1 MIQLKSQLIAQQSTF
16 FKTLDKNKAAT
27 EASFRVSKVI
37 AQPSKPYEDG
47 ELIRTAFLEAAN
59 TLFDNFKNKAEI
71 MSAIK
76 SVQLSANTVMR
87 RVEAM
92 SSDVIS
98 QLKTDFD
105 RCSYFSLQFDES
117 TDIVDTAQ
125 LAVFVRMV
133 FEDFETK
140 EELVQV
146 MPLSGRT
153 TGNDIFLAFKNL
165 IKSENIPVNKLVG
178 ITTDGA
184 PAMVGVEKGFIA
196 LCRKDSDIPKF
207 VSYHC
212 IIHQQSLCGKF
223 LSMNNVM
230 KTVVKVVNKI
240 RAHALQR

>member
-1 MIQLKSQLIAQQSTF
+1 M
-16 FKTLDKNKAAT
+16 
-27 EASFRVSKVI
+27 
-37 AQPSKPYEDG
+37 
-47 ELIRTAFLEAAN
+47 IRTAFLEAAN

-105 RCSYFSLQFDES
+105 RCSYCSLQFDES

-165 IKSENIPVNKLVG
+165 IKSENIPVNKLVD

-240 RAHALQR
+240 RAHAL

>member
-37 AQPSKPYEDG
+37 AQHSKPYEDG
-47 ELIRTAFLEAAN
+47 ELIKTAFLEAAN

-165 IKSENIPVNKLVG
+165 IKSENIPVNKLVD
-178 ITTDGA
+178 ITMDGA

-196 LCRKDSDIPKF
+196 L
-207 VSYHC
+207 
-212 IIHQQSLCGKF
+212 
-223 LSMNNVM
+223 
-230 KTVVKVVNKI
+230 
-240 RAHALQR
+240 